1 MANRAWSWGASAA
14 IGVALCAAGCGEAA
28 APAAGSADATAAD
41 TVAAAD
47 SAATADGANACPIAA
62 TVVGSTPIAINEV
75 QGKGDDW
82 IELLNTGDQSVSLGG
97 IHLADMGANGC
108 PKMEE
113 ALLFPTSA
121 SLAPGGRLLVVGK
134 KAPKAG
140 EQTDCL
146 PGASGPCWHMA
157 FKVSAT
163 SGDAIFLISGGKVV
177 AAAAVPPNALTETA
191 SWGRLPDGTGAYTNI
206 VPTPGTANK
215 K

>member
-1 MANRAWSWGASAA
+1 MPSRGWSWTARTA
-14 IGVALCAAGCGEAA
+14 IAVVFCAVGCGEANTP
-28 APAAGSADATAAD
+28 APATADATVAD
-41 TVAAAD
+41 TVAAID
-47 SAATADGANACPIAA
+47 STASGDSGNACPIAA

-97 IHLADMGANGC
+97 MHLADMGANGC
-108 PKMEE
+108 PKMDE

-121 SLAPGGRLLVVGK
+121 SLPPGGRLLVVGK

-146 PGASGPCWHMA
+146 PGASGTCWHMA

-177 AAAAVPPNALTETA
+177 AAAAVPPNALTDTA
-191 SWGRLPDGTGAYTNI
+191 SWGRLPDGTGTYTNV